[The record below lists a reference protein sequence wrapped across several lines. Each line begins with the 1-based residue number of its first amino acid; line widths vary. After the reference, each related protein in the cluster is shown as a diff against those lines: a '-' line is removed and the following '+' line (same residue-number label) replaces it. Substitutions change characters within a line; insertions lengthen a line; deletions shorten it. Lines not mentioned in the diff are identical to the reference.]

1 MVGRFRVRVSR
12 GQKSSG
18 GQRYRSVGMLRVR
31 SRQSV
36 QAGVLGVR
44 TGKHQNQ
51 EGKKRETG

>member
-1 MVGRFRVRVSR
+1 MAGRFRVRVSR

-18 GQRYRSVGMLRVR
+18 GQRYRSVGRLRVR

-44 TGKHQNQ
+44 TGKRQTL
-51 EGKKRETG
+51 EGKKR